1 MKALLFFLNIGFLWA
16 NTIPHKMGSVN
27 FIKPPKKIVAL
38 EFAFVDAL
46 GSLGVSPIGIA
57 DDGDKSRIL
66 PSLKIKDYQSVGA
79 RKAPSLEMIIK
90 LKPDLILADSKRHS
104 QAFGQLNKIAP
115 TLVLDG
121 LGEDY
126 ESDLKTLGLIAKAL
140 GKEKELTTRMKVH
153 GDFLKEKET
162 RFSKLKDKKILFAVS
177 WEEGVH
183 IHTEDAFVPSLF
195 KKIGLQYVDTGS
207 LLNNSSEK
215 INLEQLLKL
224 NPDILI
230 VARRPDKII
239 IDEWMKSPLWK
250 ILKANKS
257 GQIYFVNQTLWTRM
271 RGISSA
277 EAILS
282 DMEKLKL

>member
-1 MKALLFFLNIGFLWA
+1 MKLLLFFLNIQILWA
-16 NTIPHKMGSVN
+16 NTIPHKMGALNLV
-27 FIKPPKKIVAL
+27 KPPKKIIAL

-46 GSLGVSPIGIA
+46 GSLGVSPVGIA
-57 DDGDKSRIL
+57 DDGDKTRIL
-66 PSLKIKDYQSVGA
+66 PSLKINEYTSVGA
-79 RKAPSLEMIIK
+79 RKAPSLEAITK
-90 LKPDLILADSKRHS
+90 LRPDLILADSKRHS

-140 GKEKELTTRMKVH
+140 GKEKELSKRMEIH
-153 GDFLKEKET
+153 QDFLKEKQI
-162 RFSKLKDKKILFAVS
+162 RFSKIKDKKILFAVS

-183 IHTEDAFVPSLF
+183 IHTPVGFVPSLF
-195 KKIGLQYVDTGS
+195 KKIGLSYVDTGS
-207 LLNNSSEK
+207 LLNNASEK

-230 VARRPDKII
+230 VARRPNKIMF
-239 IDEWMKSPLWK
+239 DEWMKSPLWK
-250 ILKANKS
+250 ILKASKT
-257 GQIYFVNQTLWTRM
+257 GQVFFVNQTLWTRM

-282 DMEKLKL
+282 DLEKLKL

>member
-1 MKALLFFLNIGFLWA
+1 MKVLLFFLSMQMLYANI
-16 NTIPHKMGSVN
+16 IPHKMGSLN
-27 FIKPPKKIVAL
+27 LIGTPKKVVAL

-46 GSLGVSPIGIA
+46 GSLGVTPIGIA

-66 PSLKIKDYQSVGA
+66 PSLKLNEYTSVGA
-79 RKAPSLEMIIK
+79 RKAPSLELITK
-90 LKPDLILADSKRHS
+90 LRPDLILADSKRHS

-126 ESDLKTLGLIAKAL
+126 ESDLLTLGLIAKAL
-140 GKEKELTTRMKVH
+140 GKEKELNKRMKIH
-153 GDFLKEKET
+153 QAFLKDEEKK
-162 RFSKLKDKKILFAVS
+162 FSKIKDKKILFLVS

-183 IHTEDAFVPSLF
+183 IHTQLAFIPSLF
-195 KKIGLQYVDTGS
+195 KKIGLSYVDTGS
-207 LLNNSSEK
+207 LLNNASEK
-215 INLEQLLKL
+215 VNLEQLLKL

-230 VARRPDKII
+230 VARRPNKIM
-239 IDEWMKSPLWK
+239 IDEWIKSPLWK
-250 ILKANKS
+250 MLKATKTGNVF
-257 GQIYFVNQTLWTRM
+257 FVDQTLWTRM

-282 DMEKLKL
+282 DMEKLKI

>member
-1 MKALLFFLNIGFLWA
+1 MKALFFFLNIQLLWA
-16 NTIPHKMGSVN
+16 NTIPHKMGSIN
-27 FIKPPKKIVAL
+27 LIKPPKKIIAL

-66 PSLKIKDYQSVGA
+66 PSLKINDYQSVGA
-79 RKAPSLEMIIK
+79 RKAPSLELITK
-90 LKPDLILADSKRHS
+90 LRPDLILADSKRHS
-104 QAFGQLNKIAP
+104 QAFEQLNKIAP

-126 ESDLKTLGLIAKAL
+126 GSDLKTLSLIAKAL
-140 GKEKELTTRMKVH
+140 GKEKELNKRLKIH
-153 GDFLKEKET
+153 QEFLKEKE
-162 RFSKLKDKKILFAVS
+162 RVFSKIKDKKILFAVS

-183 IHTEDAFVPSLF
+183 IHTQAAFVPSLF
-195 KKIGLQYVDTGS
+195 KKIGLSYVETGS
-207 LLNNSSEK
+207 LLNNASEK

-230 VARRPDKII
+230 IARRPNKILIDK
-239 IDEWMKSPLWK
+239 WRKSPLWEM
-250 ILKANKS
+250 LKANKS
-257 GQIYFVNQTLWTRM
+257 KHVFFVDQTLWTRM

-282 DMEKLKL
+282 DMEKLKI